1 MEVKKEVKVVAVA
14 EVSLEVSALEAK
26 KVEKAAVMVEAM
38 VPLPTHRLTAPLKMT
53 NHPMEVEAEEA
64 S

>member
-1 MEVKKEVKVVAVA
+1 MVAVA